1 MLLPRSN
8 ISLDRK
14 KSQFST
20 YLHENGEGKVDS
32 WEGLWG
38 LKTLVDL
45 GEQQA
50 DNTSTPSSNPN
61 PQQQPFLLS
70 GLSIDKIYWHVV
82 QIKLIK
88 ARSTKIHRWGS
99 CWKTFVSKQKK
110 SSSYHQ
116 LFLSNTKGKIHLSPQ
131 NCFLCFDTLKVT
143 LLKIPSL
150 VPNSKCRSALSFSF
164 AKLVH
169 IPLESF
175 TRKVWKFC
183 FPELQLLCH
192 SFLTSR
198 SLVWWCWLMV

>member
-1 MLLPRSN
+1 MELR
-8 ISLDRK
+8 
-14 KSQFST
+14 
-20 YLHENGEGKVDS
+20 
-32 WEGLWG
+32 G

-50 DNTSTPSSNPN
+50 DNSPKPSAAATTILVVWSKYRQDLLARRPN
-61 PQQQPFLLS
+61 
-70 GLSIDKIYWHVV
+70 
-82 QIKLIK
+82 K
-88 ARSTKIHRWGS
+88 AHQSSTKIHRWGS

-116 LFLSNTKGKIHLSPQ
+116 LFLSNTKGKIHLCPQ

-169 IPLESF
+169 IPTESF
-175 TRKVWKFC
+175 TRKVWKIC

-192 SFLTSR
+192 SFLTSLEVLSSDVDWWYR
-198 SLVWWCWLMV
+198 SSVFC

>member
-1 MLLPRSN
+1 MFHYRFLLGSIKCKIEKEGSTLSYNKMLSCKNTAPFFSLSFFLKLGTPLNSFTRILALLLPRSN

-20 YLHENGEGKVDS
+20 YLHENGVEGKVDS

-50 DNTSTPSSNPN
+50 DNNSTPSSNPN

-88 ARSTKIHRWGS
+88 ARQKFIEMRIMLENICQPTKKVFILSSTFFYLTLKE
-99 CWKTFVSKQKK
+99 
-110 SSSYHQ
+110 
-116 LFLSNTKGKIHLSPQ
+116 IHLM
-131 NCFLCFDTLKVT
+131 
-143 LLKIPSL
+143 
-150 VPNSKCRSALSFSF
+150 SA
-164 AKLVH
+164 
-169 IPLESF
+169 
-175 TRKVWKFC
+175 
-183 FPELQLLCH
+183 
-192 SFLTSR
+192 
-198 SLVWWCWLMV
+198 

>member
-1 MLLPRSN
+1 M
-8 ISLDRK
+8 
-14 KSQFST
+14 
-20 YLHENGEGKVDS
+20 E
-32 WEGLWG
+32 
-38 LKTLVDL
+38 
-45 GEQQA
+45 
-50 DNTSTPSSNPN
+50 SSKQITAPN
-61 PQQQPFLLS
+61 PQQQQQPFLLS

-88 ARSTKIHRWGS
+88 ARQKFIDEDHAGKHLSAS
-99 CWKTFVSKQKK
+99 KK
-110 SSSYHQ
+110 SLH
-116 LFLSNTKGKIHLSPQ
+116 LIINFFLSNTKGKIHLCPQ

-169 IPLESF
+169 IPTESF
-175 TRKVWKFC
+175 TRKVWEFC

-198 SLVWWCWLMV
+198 SLVW